1 MEQEEIFFAEY
12 LTNYVKSQN
21 LTWKKAAEIC
31 GIDRSLLM
39 RYAKGEKVPR
49 TTERIIQI
57 ADALSMNDHDKNK
70 LLELY
75 ECERIGHEQ
84 YKVNKYLEQ
93 RMRKVEN
100 CIKNTELSAQTNEL
114 SAQTNELANSQNKEL
129 QFDHPMHL
137 EDRKVIERILLKML
151 NVSFELKLMITDVE
165 VLIPVLQQIAN
176 EKNGHVQLIFELNNQ
191 MPNWRELQKFDM
203 MIDFIMNWEHSMLQN
218 ILVSENP
225 EDVRNKIQLC
235 ISNNEV
241 LLFDSEMDKG
251 FYSQDDKQV
260 SFYTNLFWKQSK
272 RSTKVGNS
280 IALEELQ
287 TDLLGQVQ
295 NEGYTYQLI
304 EEQLDNKREKIQVV
318 DLRRKKGFMI
328 ENPSV
333 VNWIGNYI
341 RKSMCK

>member
-93 RMRKVEN
+93 RMQKTEECV
-100 CIKNTELSAQTNEL
+100 KNTELSDRTNEL
-114 SAQTNELANSQNKEL
+114 VNSQNKEI
-129 QFDHPMHL
+129 QFDHPTHL
-137 EDRKVIERILLKML
+137 EDRNVIEGILLKML
-151 NVSFELKLMITDVE
+151 NVSFELKLMITDAE
-165 VLIPVLQQIAN
+165 VLIPILQQITN

-191 MPNWRELQKFDM
+191 MPNWRELKKFDL

-218 ILVSENP
+218 ILVSENT
-225 EDVRNKIQLC
+225 EDVKNKIQLC
-235 ISNNEV
+235 ISKNEV
-241 LLFDSEMDKG
+241 LLFDSEMSKG
-251 FYSQDDKQV
+251 FYSQDDKQIL
-260 SFYTNLFWKQSK
+260 FYTNLFCKQSK

-280 IALEELQ
+280 VALEKLQ

-304 EEQLDNKREKIQVV
+304 EDQLDNKREKIQVV
-318 DLRRKKGFMI
+318 DLSRKKGFMI

-341 RKSMCK
+341 KKNMCK

>member
-12 LTNYVKSQN
+12 LTNYVKSEN

-57 ADALSMNDHDKNK
+57 ADAPSMNDHDKNK

-93 RMRKVEN
+93 RMQKTEECV
-100 CIKNTELSAQTNEL
+100 KNTELSDRTNEL
-114 SAQTNELANSQNKEL
+114 VNSQNKEI
-129 QFDHPMHL
+129 QFDHPTHL
-137 EDRKVIERILLKML
+137 EDRNVIEGILLKML
-151 NVSFELKLMITDVE
+151 NVSFELKLMITDAE
-165 VLIPVLQQIAN
+165 VLIPILQQIAN
-176 EKNGHVQLIFELNNQ
+176 EKNGQVHLVFELNNQ
-191 MPNWRELQKFDM
+191 MSNWKKLQKFDL
-203 MIDFIMNWEHSMLQN
+203 MIDFIMNWEHSRLQN
-218 ILVSENP
+218 ILVSEDP
-225 EDVRNKIQLC
+225 EDDKNKIQLC

-241 LLFDSEMDKG
+241 LLFDSEMSKG

-287 TDLLGQVQ
+287 TDLLGQIQ
-295 NEGYTYQLI
+295 NESYSYQFF
-304 EEQLDNKREKIQVV
+304 EDQLDNKREKIQIV

-341 RKSMCK
+341 KKNMCK

>member
-93 RMRKVEN
+93 RMQKTEECV
-100 CIKNTELSAQTNEL
+100 KNTELSDRTNEL
-114 SAQTNELANSQNKEL
+114 VNSQNKEI
-129 QFDHPMHL
+129 QFDHPTHL
-137 EDRKVIERILLKML
+137 EDRNVIEGILLKML
-151 NVSFELKLMITDVE
+151 NVSFELKLMITDAE
-165 VLIPVLQQIAN
+165 VLIPILQQITN

-191 MPNWRELQKFDM
+191 MSNWRELQKFDM
-203 MIDFIMNWEHSMLQN
+203 MIDFILNWEHSILQN
-218 ILVSENP
+218 ILVSEEP
-225 EDVRNKIQLC
+225 EDDKNKIQLC

-241 LLFDSEMDKG
+241 LLFDSEMTKG

-260 SFYTNLFWKQSK
+260 AFYTNLFCKQSK

-280 IALEELQ
+280 IALETLQ
-287 TDLLGQVQ
+287 ADLLGQIQ
-295 NEGYTYQLI
+295 NESYSYQLF
-304 EEQLDNKREKIQVV
+304 EDQLDNKREKIQVV

>member
-1 MEQEEIFFAEY
+1 MEKEEIFFAEY
-12 LTNYVKSQN
+12 LTNYVKSKN

-49 TTERIIQI
+49 TIDRIIQI
-57 ADALSMNDHDKNK
+57 ADALSMNDYDKNK

-93 RMRKVEN
+93 RMQEAAG
-100 CIKNTELSAQTNEL
+100 CIKNNKLL
-114 SAQTNELANSQNKEL
+114 DQTNELANSQNKEL
-129 QFDHPMHL
+129 QFDHPTHL
-137 EDRKVIERILLKML
+137 EDRKLIERILLKML
-151 NVSFELKLMITDVE
+151 NVGIELKLMITDVE
-165 VLIPVLQQIAN
+165 VLIPVLQQITN
-176 EKNGHVQLIFELNNQ
+176 KKNGQVQLIFELNNQ
-191 MPNWRELQKFDM
+191 MPNWKELQKFDM
-203 MIDFIMNWEHSMLQN
+203 MIDFIMNWEHSKLQN
-218 ILVSENP
+218 ILVSEKQ
-225 EDVRNKIQLC
+225 EDVKNKIQLC
-235 ISNNEV
+235 ISKNEV
-241 LLFDSEMDKG
+241 LLFDSEMSKA
-251 FYSQDDKQV
+251 FYSKDDKQV
-260 SFYTNLFWKQSK
+260 AFYTNLFCKQSK

-304 EEQLDNKREKIQVV
+304 EDQLDNKREKIQVV
-318 DLRRKKGFMI
+318 DLRREKGFLI

-341 RKSMCK
+341 RKNMCK

>member
-93 RMRKVEN
+93 RMQKTEECV
-100 CIKNTELSAQTNEL
+100 KNTELSDRTNEL
-114 SAQTNELANSQNKEL
+114 VNSQNKEI
-129 QFDHPMHL
+129 QFDHPTHL
-137 EDRKVIERILLKML
+137 EDRNVIEGILLKML
-151 NVSFELKLMITDVE
+151 NVSFELKLMITDAE
-165 VLIPVLQQIAN
+165 VLIPILQQITN

-191 MPNWRELQKFDM
+191 MPNWRELKKFDL

-218 ILVSENP
+218 ILVSENT
-225 EDVRNKIQLC
+225 EDVKNKIQLC
-235 ISNNEV
+235 ISKNEV
-241 LLFDSEMDKG
+241 LLFDSEMSKG
-251 FYSQDDKQV
+251 FYSQDDKQIL
-260 SFYTNLFWKQSK
+260 FYTNLFCKQSK

-280 IALEELQ
+280 VALEKLQ

-304 EEQLDNKREKIQVV
+304 EDQLDNKREKIQVV
-318 DLRRKKGFMI
+318 DLSRKKGFMI

-341 RKSMCK
+341 RKNMCK

>member
-70 LLELY
+70 LFELY

-93 RMRKVEN
+93 KMQKTEECV
-100 CIKNTELSAQTNEL
+100 KNTELSDRTNEL
-114 SAQTNELANSQNKEL
+114 VNSQNKEI
-129 QFDHPMHL
+129 QFDHPTHL
-137 EDRKVIERILLKML
+137 EDRNVIEGILLKML
-151 NVSFELKLMITDVE
+151 NVSFELKLMITDAE
-165 VLIPVLQQIAN
+165 VLIPILQQITN
-176 EKNGHVQLIFELNNQ
+176 EKNGQVHLVFELNNQ
-191 MPNWRELQKFDM
+191 MSNWKELQKFDL
-203 MIDFIMNWEHSMLQN
+203 MIDFIMNWEHSRLQN
-218 ILVSENP
+218 ILVSENT
-225 EDVRNKIQLC
+225 EDVKNKIQLC
-235 ISNNEV
+235 ISKNEV
-241 LLFDSEMDKG
+241 LLFDSEMSKG
-251 FYSQDDKQV
+251 FYSQDDKQIL
-260 SFYTNLFWKQSK
+260 FYTNLFCKQSK

-280 IALEELQ
+280 VALEKLQ

-304 EEQLDNKREKIQVV
+304 EDQLDNKREKIQVV
-318 DLRRKKGFMI
+318 DLSRKKGFLV

-341 RKSMCK
+341 KKNMCK